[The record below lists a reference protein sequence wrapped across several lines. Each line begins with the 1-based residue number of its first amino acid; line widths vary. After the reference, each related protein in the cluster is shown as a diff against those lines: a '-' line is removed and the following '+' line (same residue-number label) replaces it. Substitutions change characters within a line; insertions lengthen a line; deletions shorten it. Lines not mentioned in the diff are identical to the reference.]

1 MPVCVPIRVSNSW
14 SMSPKV
20 IFWKE
25 HDSWCVSQESG
36 TSAQG
41 DGFPVTGIF
50 PWMHFSG
57 VLYPIPLFSSLPLV
71 WEHCSHKGSIK
82 DMINSVSFV
91 FYPIINAGLINM
103 GRNWGVNH
111 SAIWDDGKCSYLS
124 LLWWTSLRWQD
135 LSVLCPHFYC
145 LLVTAITG
153 SLDPLQCV
161 W

>member
-1 MPVCVPIRVSNSW
+1 MLVSLPIRFMNSW

-25 HDSWCVSQESG
+25 HDSWCVSQESD
-36 TSAQG
+36 TSAKG
-41 DGFPVTGIF
+41 DRFPVTEIF
-50 PWMHFSG
+50 PWGHFPG
-57 VLYPIPLFSSLPLV
+57 VLYPTPLCSSLPLV
-71 WEHCSHKGSIK
+71 REQCSHKGSIK
-82 DMINSVSFV
+82 DTTNSASFV

-111 SAIWDDGKCSYLS
+111 SAIWDDGKYPSCRCYGGP
-124 LLWWTSLRWQD
+124 LRWQE
-135 LSVLCPHFYC
+135 LSVLCPHFHC
-145 LLVTAITG
+145 FLVTAITG